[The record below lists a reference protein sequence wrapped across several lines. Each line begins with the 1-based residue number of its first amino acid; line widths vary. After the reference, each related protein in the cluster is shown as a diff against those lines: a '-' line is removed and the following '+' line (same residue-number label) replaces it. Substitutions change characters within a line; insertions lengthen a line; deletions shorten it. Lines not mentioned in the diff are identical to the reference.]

1 MAEAAPNLSGAE
13 RAAVLLMT
21 LGEQEAAEI
30 MRHMAPRQVQKV
42 SAAMAQ
48 LSSVSRQQAAS
59 VLAELR
65 HNVESQTSVGVGS
78 DDYIRSVLKRALGD
92 DRAASVID
100 RVLTGGNAKGLDML
114 KWLDARA
121 IADAIRLEHPQ
132 ILAIVLAYL
141 DSDQS
146 AEVLAHLPEQVRPE
160 VLRRIAVMEGIEANA
175 LAELNDVFE
184 KKFSGR
190 PGGAQAQTVGGI
202 KTAADILN
210 RLSGANGATVMEAIK
225 QADAELATRIED
237 KMFVF
242 EDLAAIDDRGVQ
254 AMLREIASESLLI
267 ALKGSSDGM
276 KEKIFKN
283 MSKRAAEMLRDDLEA
298 KGPVKLADVEKA
310 QKEILAIARKLADAG
325 EIALGG
331 KGGEEYV

>member
-1 MAEAAPNLSGAE
+1 MAEAAAKLSGPE

-30 MRHMAPRQVQKV
+30 MRHMGPRQVQQV
-42 SAAMAQ
+42 GAAMAQ
-48 LSSVSRQQAAS
+48 LANVTREQVQT
-59 VLAELR
+59 VLSDFTR
-65 HNVESQTSVGVGS
+65 NVESQTSLGIGS
-78 DDYIRSVLKRALGD
+78 EEYIRAVLKRALGD
-92 DRAASVID
+92 DKAASVID
-100 RVLTGGNAKGLDML
+100 RILMGGNSKGLDML
-114 KWLDARA
+114 KWMDART
-121 IADAIRLEHPQ
+121 IADAIRIEHPQ
-132 ILAIVLAYL
+132 IIAIVLAYL

-146 AEVLAHLPEQVRPE
+146 AEVLAQLPEAVRPD
-160 VLRRIAVMEGIEANA
+160 VLRRIAVMEGVQAGA

-184 KKFSGR
+184 KKFAGQSG
-190 PGGAQAQTVGGI
+190 GSKAQAVDGI
-202 KTAADILN
+202 QTAADIMNYLA
-210 RLSGANGATVMEAIK
+210 GANGAAVMESIK

-267 ALKGSSDGM
+267 ALKGSSDAM
-276 KEKIFKN
+276 KEKVFKN

-298 KGPVKLADVEKA
+298 KGPVKLTDVEKA

-331 KGGEEYV
+331 KGGGDYV

>member
-1 MAEAAPNLSGAE
+1 MAEAAQNLSGPE

-30 MRHMAPRQVQKV
+30 MRHMGPRQVQKV
-42 SAAMAQ
+42 GAAMAQ
-48 LSSVSRQQAAS
+48 LSNVSRQQVTT
-59 VLAELR
+59 VLSEFTR
-65 HNVESQTSVGVGS
+65 NVESQTSLGVGS
-78 DDYIRSVLKRALGD
+78 DDYIRSVLKKALGD
-92 DRAASVID
+92 DRAANVID
-100 RVLTGGNAKGLDML
+100 RILTGGNAKGLDLL
-114 KWLDARA
+114 KWMDARS

-141 DSDQS
+141 DSEQS
-146 AEVLAHLPEQVRPE
+146 AEVLAQLPEKIRPD
-160 VLRRIAVMEGIEANA
+160 VLQRIAVMDGIEANA

-184 KKFSGR
+184 KKFSGQ
-190 PGGAQAQTVGGI
+190 PGGAKAQTVGGI

-210 RLSGANGATVMEAIK
+210 RLPGTNGATVMEAIK

-242 EDLAAIDDRGVQ
+242 EDLAEIDDRGVQ
-254 AMLREIASESLLI
+254 AMLREVASESLLI

-331 KGGEEYV
+331 KGGGEYV

>member
-30 MRHMAPRQVQKV
+30 MRHMGPRQVQKV
-42 SAAMAQ
+42 GAAMAQ
-48 LSSVSRQQAAS
+48 LSNVSRQQVAS
-59 VLAELR
+59 VLAELTR
-65 HNVESQTSVGVGS
+65 NVASQTSLGVGS
-78 DDYIRSVLKRALGD
+78 DDYIRSVLKKALGD

-100 RVLTGGNAKGLDML
+100 RILTGGNAKGLDML
-114 KWLDARA
+114 KWMDARA

-146 AEVLAHLPEQVRPE
+146 AEVLAHLPEQIRPE

-190 PGGAQAQTVGGI
+190 PGSAQAQTVGGI

-210 RLSGANGATVMEAIK
+210 RLSGANGATVMDAIK

-254 AMLREIASESLLI
+254 AMLREISSESLLI